1 MISLA
6 VYKLPSGI
14 AYVAHS
20 ELINAIEEAYGQEKA
35 DTIFSEFGKIMIP
48 STVLVIS
55 ESPLEFG
62 IYPHDLCAVA
72 KQLQLSI
79 QLLDSD
85 GAVVRVS
92 DVLSGII
99 RWQLKRSDSGFQF

>member
-1 MISLA
+1 MISLT

-14 AYVAHS
+14 AYVSQS
-20 ELINAIEEAYGQEKA
+20 ELINAISEEYGEEKS
-35 DTIFSEFGKIMIP
+35 DTIFSEFGKIITP
-48 STVLVIS
+48 STVPVIS

-72 KQLQLSI
+72 KQLQLPI

-92 DVLSGII
+92 DALSGII
-99 RWQLKRSDSGFQF
+99 R

>member
-1 MISLA
+1 MIFLT
-6 VYKLPSGI
+6 VYKHRSGI
-14 AYVAHS
+14 TYVSQS
-20 ELINAIEEAYGQEKA
+20 ELINAISEEYGQEKA

-55 ESPLEFG
+55 ENPLEFG

-72 KQLQLSI
+72 KQLQLPM
-79 QLLDSD
+79 QLLDSE

-92 DVLSGII
+92 DMLSGII
-99 RWQLKRSDSGFQF
+99 R

>member
-1 MISLA
+1 MISLT
-6 VYKLPSGI
+6 VYKHPSGI
-14 AYVAHS
+14 TYVAQS
-20 ELINAIEEAYGQEKA
+20 QLINAIEEAYGQEKA
-35 DTIFSEFGKIMIP
+35 DTIFSEFGKIMTP
-48 STVLVIS
+48 STVPVIS

-72 KQLQLSI
+72 EQLQLPI

-99 RWQLKRSDSGFQF
+99 R